1 MQFFPEERR
10 PTLPTVASLPPWS
23 GTFINAANNQPRQGR
38 RMNLK
43 EFAARIGLSQTTVS
57 RAISGYPEVRP
68 ETRRRVLEAAEK
80 LGYRPNINAQRLA
93 TGRAGAIGIV
103 FQGGGRFGPHSS
115 EFMGG
120 LSSRLQAD
128 GIDILVS
135 TVETEED
142 EAAAYRRLTAS
153 KRVDAVVVHT
163 PARTDARITLLQEL
177 GLPFVVHGR
186 SMAERPF
193 AFLDIDNFGA
203 IETATGYL
211 VDLGHRRIALINGDT
226 INTYAADRDNGY
238 RTSLE
243 ARGLAFDAAIVG
255 HGEFTDETG
264 FRLMQAFL
272 ALPAPPT
279 AVIAGSMMSALG
291 AMRAIR
297 IAGLAVGEDVSLIAH
312 DDVFPYLSPDNLVP
326 PVTTMQSPIRAAGE
340 RIGDMVLRLLQGE
353 APEDLQEVWPVDL
366 RIRGST
372 GPAPA

>member
-1 MQFFPEERR
+1 
-10 PTLPTVASLPPWS
+10 
-23 GTFINAANNQPRQGR
+23 
-38 RMNLK
+38 MNLK

-57 RAISGYPEVRP
+57 RAMSGYPEVKP
-68 ETRRRVLEAAEK
+68 ETRARVLEAAER
-80 LGYRPNINAQRLA
+80 LGYRPNISAQRLA

-120 LSSRLQAD
+120 LSTRLQQD

-135 TVETEED
+135 TVETEE
-142 EAAAYRRLTAS
+142 EEMAAYRRLAAS
-153 KRVDAVVVHT
+153 KRVDAVIVHT
-163 PARTDARITLLQEL
+163 PACTDGRIALLQAL
-177 GLPFVVHGR
+177 GLPFIVHGR
-186 SMAERPF
+186 SAAQEPF

-203 IETATGYL
+203 IETATGHL
-211 VDLGHRRIALINGDT
+211 ADFGHRRIALINGDT
-226 INTYAADRDNGY
+226 VSTYARDRDDAY
-238 RTSLE
+238 RKTLAAYGLE
-243 ARGLAFDAAIVG
+243 ADPALVG

-272 ALPAPPT
+272 ALPCPPT

-297 IAGLAVGEDVSLIAH
+297 IAGLAVGADVSLIAH

-326 PVTTMQSPIRAAGE
+326 AVTTTQSPIRAAGE

-353 APEDLQEVWPVDL
+353 SVQALQEVWPVDFL
-366 RIRGST
+366 VRGST

>member
-1 MQFFPEERR
+1 
-10 PTLPTVASLPPWS
+10 
-23 GTFINAANNQPRQGR
+23 
-38 RMNLK
+38 MNLK

-57 RAISGYPEVRP
+57 RAMSGYPEVKP
-68 ETRRRVLEAAEK
+68 ETRARVLEEAERI
-80 LGYRPNINAQRLA
+80 GYRPNISAQRLA

-120 LSSRLQAD
+120 LSSRLQED

-135 TVETEED
+135 TVETQED
-142 EAAAYRRLTAS
+142 EEAAYRRLAAS
-153 KRVDAVVVHT
+153 KRVDAVIVHT
-163 PARTDARITLLQEL
+163 PACIDARIALLQSL
-177 GLPFVVHGR
+177 DLPFVVHGR
-186 SMAERPF
+186 SETQKPYAY
-193 AFLDIDNFGA
+193 LDIDNFGA
-203 IETATGYL
+203 IEAATKHL

-226 INTYAADRDNGY
+226 VNTYARDRDDGF
-238 RTSLE
+238 RAALAAGGLSLDP
-243 ARGLAFDAAIVG
+243 ALIG

-264 FRLMQAFL
+264 FRLMQTFL

-297 IAGLAVGEDVSLIAH
+297 IEGLAVGRDVSLIAH

-326 PVTTMQSPIRAAGE
+326 DLTTTQSPIRAAGA
-340 RIGDMVLRLLQGE
+340 RIGDMALRLLQGE
-353 APEDLQEVWPVDL
+353 DAEALQEVWPVEL
-366 RIRGST
+366 IVRGST

>member
-1 MQFFPEERR
+1 
-10 PTLPTVASLPPWS
+10 
-23 GTFINAANNQPRQGR
+23 
-38 RMNLK
+38 MNLK

-57 RAISGYPEVRP
+57 RAMSGYPEVKP
-68 ETRRRVLEAAEK
+68 ETRARVLDAAER
-80 LGYRPNINAQRLA
+80 LGYRPNISAQRLA

-120 LSSRLQAD
+120 LSTRLQRD

-142 EAAAYRRLTAS
+142 EAAAYRRLAAS
-153 KRVDAVVVHT
+153 KRVDAVIVHT
-163 PARTDARITLLQEL
+163 PACTDARIALLQAL
-177 GLPFVVHGR
+177 DLPFIVHGR
-186 SMAERPF
+186 SEAAKPF

-203 IETATGYL
+203 IETATRHL

-226 INTYAADRDNGY
+226 ANTYARDRNAGYHATLAACGLPADPA
-238 RTSLE
+238 L
-243 ARGLAFDAAIVG
+243 VG

-264 FRLMQAFL
+264 FRLMQSFL
-272 ALPAPPT
+272 GLPSPPT

-297 IAGLAVGEDVSLIAH
+297 VAGLVLGRDVSLIAH

-326 PVTTMQSPIRAAGE
+326 GVTTTQSPIRAAGE
-340 RIGDMVLRLLQGE
+340 RIGDMALRLLQGE
-353 APEDLQEVWPVDL
+353 APEALQEVWPVDFL
-366 RIRGST
+366 VRGST